1 MPLYDYRCTVCGEE
15 TEVYRSISAEATAPQ
30 HCGRD
35 MEQFHAKAPHGSVQM
50 EARYRCP
57 ATGEGVTSWKQRRE
71 IMRRHNLVDLSD
83 APAAK
88 QREREAKK
96 WAEIRRLANAPVNE
110 LPKGYKAEDFL
121 PAV

>member
-1 MPLYDYRCTVCGEE
+1 MPLYDYRCPVCGEE
-15 TEVYRSISAEATAPQ
+15 AELYRTLSDHATAPQ
-30 HCGRD
+30 HCGQD
-35 MEQFHAKAPHGSVQM
+35 MVQVHKSAPFGAVQM